1 MVPSRLFCVFVFL
14 ATAAYAKDPRPY
26 QSGKLIQMNSV
37 HCGTTE
43 KDAHSALSEII
54 GTDDGSKK
62 SQEVLCQEYV
72 LQTDSVVFHI
82 RPRDEKH
89 PELLPVG
96 GLAQFR
102 IQKDKLILR
111 AQRSDGTLDDKDHQ
125 YTVVSMTPR
134 TDENPAVADSV
145 PNHAR

>member
-1 MVPSRLFCVFVFL
+1 MVPRRLFCVFVCL
-14 ATAAYAKDPRPY
+14 ATAAYAKEPRPY

-43 KDAHSALSEII
+43 KDAHSALGEII

-72 LQTDSVVFHI
+72 LQTDAVVYHI

-111 AQRSDGTLDDKDHQ
+111 VDTVDDKDHQ
-125 YTVVSMTPR
+125 YNVVSMTPR
-134 TDENPAVADSV
+134 TDENPAVADST
-145 PNHAR
+145 PNHAQ